1 MTGAPWRP
9 KTLERLDAAI
19 QKTRS
24 DKERRILLVKK
35 ACALVRFS
43 LIEQGE
49 AILRDVRSKADD
61 YDPRLTAW
69 IMLCEG
75 LMEHFGSLAERA
87 KRGFKQLLP
96 LGSQVQSLPR
106 AILAPCPPR

>member
-1 MTGAPWRP
+1 MTGTPWRP

-19 QKTRS
+19 RNTRS

-49 AILRDVRSKADD
+49 AILQDVRSKADD

-87 KRGFKQLLP
+87 KRGFK
-96 LGSQVQSLPR
+96 R
-106 AILAPCPPR
+106 AYAVSVAAGDMELAAIAS